1 MIQRPAPISSSLQG
15 QHQDSQ
21 ATGWRHPRQK
31 PRPANARAFNQP
43 DGIGAVP
50 PETLAPATSLMA
62 SSRDRLAKAKAAAS
76 SAGSFP
82 DEASCV
88 KRSLVVWERKEKK
101 NLTALQL
108 EAMVET
114 SGSCRA
120 WSGRAGS
127 RAGRGDGIRGG
138 GESRLICR

>member
-1 MIQRPAPISSSLQG
+1 MTQ
-15 QHQDSQ
+15 
-21 ATGWRHPRQK
+21 
-31 PRPANARAFNQP
+31 
-43 DGIGAVP
+43 VV
-50 PETLAPATSLMA
+50 
-62 SSRDRLAKAKAAAS
+62 SREVL
-76 SAGSFP
+76 
-82 DEASCV
+82 SCGNE
-88 KRSLVVWERKEKK
+88 KKIREKK

-138 GESRLICR
+138 GESRLSHRADGLGVFFWKRFLFYLAVARIVILIYSRGNFSDGRRNPFLLYY